1 MWRAVIAD
9 DEGVILQGLKKLIDW
24 KSLEV
29 ELVGEA
35 RDGQRLKEVIEET
48 KPDIVIADIMMPHM
62 TGLEVIRW
70 YYETHSHAKFIFIS
84 GYEEFS
90 YAKEALKNG
99 AVDYLLKPVGRKELE
114 EAVGKAIE
122 KLEEQNT
129 IEIFREEDDEVHRLF
144 REINDGQEFE
154 NEELYQLFVNENIEF
169 AGHFFVGI
177 CVGIRPDRAAELV
190 ADSFERFNL
199 LRFSVYNQIAQ
210 KLRGMAFVLRK
221 DDCALHIMGV
231 FPCGEEETF
240 ADKYLIPVIESVEAQ
255 MNIELSVGVGMLS
268 TDAMQLK
275 NAYKTAKFAF
285 ELYYFE
291 EKPFID
297 VRDIHREYTV
307 SFDDYANSVETAFRA
322 LITHDPDYLEKINQ
336 IMNNIEAIHYGN
348 RNAAQARVLYFTG
361 DIATKLFQYNLLNG
375 DFYAM
380 QDQLQHQVENQKTF
394 RALRNCIEEHYKA
407 IWDILE
413 KNGKAKDKIMI
424 EEVKDYI
431 REHYAED
438 LSIREL
444 AEVACVSQNYFSALF
459 KKETGQNYK
468 AYLTSIR
475 MEEAIKLLIQTD
487 AKTYEIGEKV
497 GYNNV
502 RRFVDAFKQIYSMSP
517 MEYRKTFR
525 ED

>member
-1 MWRAVIAD
+1 M
-9 DEGVILQGLKKLIDW
+9 
-24 KSLEV
+24 
-29 ELVGEA
+29 
-35 RDGQRLKEVIEET
+35 
-48 KPDIVIADIMMPHM
+48 
-62 TGLEVIRW
+62 
-70 YYETHSHAKFIFIS
+70 FF
-84 GYEEFS
+84 
-90 YAKEALKNG
+90 YA
-99 AVDYLLKPVGRKELE
+99 
-114 EAVGKAIE
+114 GKAVPGVKIPR
-122 KLEEQNT
+122 KK
-129 IEIFREEDDEVHRLF
+129 
-144 REINDGQEFE
+144 QEFE
-154 NEELYQLFVNENIEF
+154 NEELYQLFANENIEF

-210 KLRGMAFVLRK
+210 KLRGKAFVLRK

-240 ADKYLIPVIESVEAQ
+240 ADKYLIPVIESVEVQ

-268 TDAMQLK
+268 IDAMQLK

-291 EKPFID
+291 EKLFID
-297 VRDIHREYTV
+297 VRDIHKEDTV
-307 SFDDYANSVETAFRA
+307 SFEDYANSVETAFRA
-322 LITHDPDYLEKINQ
+322 LITHDPDYLAKINQ
-336 IMNNIEAIHYGN
+336 IMDNIEAIHYGN
-348 RNAAQARVLYFTG
+348 RNAAQA
-361 DIATKLFQYNLLNG
+361 
-375 DFYAM
+375 
-380 QDQLQHQVENQKTF
+380 
-394 RALRNCIEEHYKA
+394 
-407 IWDILE
+407 
-413 KNGKAKDKIMI
+413 IMI

-487 AKTYEIGEKV
+487 AKTYEIGEKA

-525 ED
+525 EDKA